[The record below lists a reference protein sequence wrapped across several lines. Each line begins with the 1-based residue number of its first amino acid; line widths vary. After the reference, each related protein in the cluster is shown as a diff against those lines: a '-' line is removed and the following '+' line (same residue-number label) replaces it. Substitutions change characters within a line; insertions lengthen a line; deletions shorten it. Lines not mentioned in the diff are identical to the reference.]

1 MHAELG
7 SLFLKAKGG
16 IVSPLMKRLQALLEV
31 ERDPYRRAEV
41 FAKIAAHHARTGNFQ
56 AARDIIFEVRQNFG
70 DGRSGRVTILLMLAE
85 ALVLHYGDLAI
96 SAADRVARAVLLA
109 KAVRDRE
116 LIALTSAWMA
126 YFQFE
131 KSDFEQSLRSIAEA
145 IDNSTEVDHAALS
158 RCSIVLL
165 NEFALCG
172 DSVASQRWFLKG
184 REHALAEGD
193 QAGVEALLHSKAV
206 FGVAWLRVERCKAEL
221 DEAVLTRARQEIA
234 SARNLQVLTQVGAL
248 KDYIEI
254 ADVSLSLLEGMFE
267 QALVK
272 LNNLDA
278 RGPFPV
284 RHFNSSVRAI
294 EQAYSHAGLGQ
305 IAEAIRALQGLD
317 LTEIANL
324 DVDDLLVA
332 AWMMNELATKDPRL
346 GDEVSTQARLQ
357 SARSAHRQAVT
368 SLQASLVKF
377 KTV

>member
-1 MHAELG
+1 
-7 SLFLKAKGG
+7 
-16 IVSPLMKRLQALLEV
+16 MKRLQALLEV
-31 ERDPYRRAEV
+31 ETDPYRRAETS
-41 FAKIAAHHARTGNFQ
+41 AKIAAYSARTGNFQ
-56 AARDIIFEVRQNFG
+56 AARDTIFEVRQSFG

-85 ALVLHYGDLAI
+85 AMVLHYGDLAI
-96 SAADRVARAVLLA
+96 NAADRAARALLLS

-145 IDNSTEVDHAALS
+145 MENATPLDHAALS
-158 RCSIVLL
+158 RCSIVLF

-193 QAGVEALLHSKAV
+193 QASVEALLHSKAV
-206 FGVAWLRVERCKAEL
+206 FGVAWLRVERCRAEL
-221 DEAVLTRARQEIA
+221 GEAVLTRARQEIT
-234 SARNLQVLTQVGAL
+234 SARNLQLLTQIAAL

-272 LNNLDA
+272 LNSLGA
-278 RGPFPV
+278 SGPFPV
-284 RHFNSSVRAI
+284 RHFNSSVQAI
-294 EQAYSHAGLGQ
+294 ERAYGYAGLGQ
-305 IAEAIRALQGLD
+305 IDEAILAMQDID
-317 LTEIANL
+317 LSAITNL

-332 AWMMNELATKDPRL
+332 AWMMNDLAKKDQRL
-346 GDEVSTQARLQ
+346 GDIASTQTKLQ
-357 SARSAHRQAVT
+357 NARSMHEHAMT
-368 SLQASLVKF
+368 SLRELLLKF
-377 KTV
+377 KTA